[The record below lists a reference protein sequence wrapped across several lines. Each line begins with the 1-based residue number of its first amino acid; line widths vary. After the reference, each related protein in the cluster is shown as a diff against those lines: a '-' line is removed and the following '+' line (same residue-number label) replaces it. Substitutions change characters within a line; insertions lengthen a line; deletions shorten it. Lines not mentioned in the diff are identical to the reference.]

1 MQQRVLMKQKFE
13 TRESVVLENEGQT
26 LFGVFHRPCCQAPFP
41 AVLICHG
48 FGGNKTGKYR
58 IYVHLAEK
66 FSQLGIASL
75 RIDFRGSGDSEG
87 NFSDATLSSE
97 VSDALVALRY
107 LRNHPDVDPA
117 RVGIF
122 GRSVG
127 GTVALMTARRA
138 GSVKSLAVWA
148 PLFDGEQWAKQWEL
162 LHAPEVSEEDRNEG
176 MKVNGQVPGV
186 PFFKELFAM
195 RMEDELK
202 ALTGVPLLHLHGEQ
216 DVVVIPRH
224 ADRFVQ
230 ERKGVDKHLSKFI
243 RLPFSD
249 HDFSHTK
256 EQLFSLEETARW
268 FASTL

>member
-1 MQQRVLMKQKFE
+1 MAQKFE

-26 LFGVFHRPCCQAPFP
+26 LFGIFHRPCGQAPFP

-58 IYVHLAEK
+58 IYVHLAEYL
-66 FSQLGIASL
+66 SRRGIASL
-75 RIDFRGSGDSEG
+75 RVDFRGSGDSEG
-87 NFSDATLSSE
+87 HFSDATLSSE
-97 VSDALVALRY
+97 ASDAVVALDY
-107 LRNHPDVDPA
+107 LRKRPDVDPE

-127 GTVALMTARRA
+127 GTVALMTAQQA
-138 GSVKSLAVWA
+138 GPVKSLAVWA
-148 PLFDGEQWAKQWEL
+148 PLFDGEQWTKQWEL
-162 LHAPEVSEEDRNEG
+162 LHAPDVSEEDRKEG

-195 RMEDELK
+195 RMEHYLNK
-202 ALTGVPLLHLHGEQ
+202 LVKTPLLHMHGEQ
-216 DVVVIPRH
+216 DVIVTPRH
-224 ADRFVQ
+224 ADRFER
-230 ERKGVDKHLSKFI
+230 ERKHLGKHLSKFI

-256 EQLFSLEETARW
+256 EQLFALEETAGW